1 MRLCLQTYEVYLV
14 SMVVCEPPV
23 QVCGVKTRGE
33 TAALEG
39 AQGRWCSRF
48 GTDDIKEGELQ
59 GCVVLMSPLMLGKTM
74 AERLSCH
81 VVGIHVS
88 LIKQTRD
95 LKRRP
100 DIFHTENIPDKSGR

>member
-23 QVCGVKTRGE
+23 QVCGVKARGE

-88 LIKQTRD
+88 LIKQTRG

-100 DIFHTENIPDKSGR
+100 DIFHTENFPDKSGR